1 MAGHKEEEVW
11 RLPKTAKGRDTKLFG
26 GSGSHRSPSLSSA
39 AKERLNRIANRA
51 PEVMVKVTGRTRG
64 VTHLKAHLDYVTR
77 NGKLLAETQDGE
89 QFQDRG
95 RLRELHDDWLLANA
109 AEARGRNTPQAAQS
123 VGIILSMPPGAPR
136 DRVHDAART
145 WARETFKDKHDW
157 IMVRHDDKD
166 HPHVHVSVRAVG
178 NDGRRLAPGPD
189 DLQVWRERFARE
201 LRRLGVAAEATPR
214 QARGKV
220 QRSDRSP
227 VHHVVQRGAK
237 SIIRTF
243 QHDDAMR
250 AAKAPVPP
258 QPRDWQRDIQ
268 ARQEGIRKTYLEHAS
283 ELTLGDAADQRLAKD
298 IERFVADMPVPLTR
312 RQALAVELR
321 RVMEQRTDPV
331 AAHIGQPAVPA
342 SDLHRAN
349 RQGPQPALDQP
360 QPEIRRR
367 R

>member
-1 MAGHKEEEVW
+1 MSRSGEEVW
-11 RLPKTAKGRDTKLFG
+11 RLPATVKGKDTRIPG
-26 GSGSHRSPSLSSA
+26 GSGSHRSPSLSPA
-39 AKERLNRIANRA
+39 AKERLARIVNRV
-51 PEVMVKVTGRTRG
+51 PEVMVKITGRTRG

-95 RLRELHDDWLLANA
+95 RLRELHDEWLLSNA

-136 DRVHDAART
+136 DRVQDAART
-145 WARETFKDKHDW
+145 WARDTFKDQHDW

-178 NDGRRLAPGPD
+178 KDGRRLAPGPD
-189 DLQVWRERFARE
+189 DLQAWRERFARE

-220 QRSDRSP
+220 QRADRSP
-227 VHHVVQRGAK
+227 IHHVEKRGAK
-237 SIIRTF
+237 SIVRTF
-243 QHDDAMR
+243 QHGDAVR
-250 AAKAPVPP
+250 AASAPTPP
-258 QPRDWQRDIQ
+258 QPRNWQRDIQ
-268 ARQEGIRKTYLEHAS
+268 ARQEAIRKSYLEHAS
-283 ELTLGDAADQRLAKD
+283 ELTHGDAADRRLAKD

-321 RVMEQRTDPV
+321 RVMEQRTDPI
-331 AAHIGQPAVPA
+331 AAPVSQAA
-342 SDLHRAN
+342 SSTSDLHGAN
-349 RQGPQPALDQP
+349 RAGPQPPSMQP
-360 QPEIRRR
+360 QPDLGRRR
-367 R
+367 